1 MSKKWGRIIS
11 QWVAL
16 GAYCACAAVI
26 LAESAMDADSSS
38 NQSNQVAGGIQ
49 DAIDKNYDKNAI
61 KELKDFA
68 VSFTCPSDFS
78 VFVGD
83 RVSFSVVY
91 SPEDTSYRN
100 LIWDYD
106 TEDVDFSEADSSIC
120 FKRAGEIAFSVRSEQ
135 NKDLAHTYRFHCQNV
150 PVTNLVLPTKEV
162 NFNYGD
168 DGLKIECSVLPEN
181 ATDKSLSYFSEDE
194 AVATVSEDG
203 FIHPVDSGTTTIHIQ
218 SNGNSEVEETL
229 KVTVGKKSEIVI
241 PVSAIMVSPFS
252 GTINEN
258 QLTLTV
264 KGTFNDVAASFD
276 PNLLNVKIQ
285 DSYASYFDVV
295 SKKKTGAGQFSFGI
309 KMKDKLLADKKNWE
323 NESIPFEVSYDLAG
337 VAPVSSSFSVKK
349 ALIFQRE
356 DIKSVVLSSTLLSHI
371 TLKKILSSSDY
382 IYADH
387 VKATVNFRAGL
398 NENDYKKSSFLFE
411 LKKPSGESY
420 PVDTYFSSKSQN
432 YKSYDLTPRMD
443 SMAPEEG
450 QLYYYPNKNDRSVS
464 FKTEVFRYEKVED
477 ATTGGLDFH
486 LTKFYEDRETE
497 FLTNTKYEKNMM
509 SVKITVD
516 SSNAAVKKSLESS
529 AIELSIDNE
538 SIAEFTSSKKAGIQF
553 KKAGVTILRAKS
565 AITGLE
571 KEYKIRGVDA
581 PNRFKTL
588 INTKPV
594 ELDYSADPIV
604 EIGKDE
610 RKTIDLVCS
619 YQTTFAD
626 GTTVTTP
633 IETAL
638 SLEIEEGQE
647 DHLALAENSCTL
659 QGIRQNSG
667 ASPIPLKLLI
677 HRDDTVVKT
686 LMCGV
691 RVTYI
696 AVDRS
701 SFDVAFET
709 TIEANEYNQAQS
721 DCSSVPVGTVFQAH
735 ARMNED
741 ATNKRVSFSS
751 SKSDVI
757 AINPKTGLAKALK
770 AGEAVINVISE
781 DNNAITYSKK
791 IRVTNTVSPFE
802 LDMEKMAPSKYDV
815 VKKEDG
821 SVDYYRVDLEYARPY
836 QIYIKTLASST
847 SGTWTFRRLASNEGQ
862 TSCIRI
868 DKAGHVSSTG
878 IGEDAYEIIYG
889 GEDSLQTYKQV
900 IRFHVARNSRFTYQQ
915 LSILVRKSLGHFG
928 LFAFTAIFSVIF
940 IFFAFRRAW
949 VRYAALGVS
958 GVLGFSLAGFSELIQ
973 LYTPGRACAWK
984 DVGIDS
990 AGYMTTI
997 LLAAFVFSVILLV
1010 RFVIHKKQAKKKD
1023 TDGE

>member
-1 MSKKWGRIIS
+1 M
-11 QWVAL
+11 
-16 GAYCACAAVI
+16 
-26 LAESAMDADSSS
+26 
-38 NQSNQVAGGIQ
+38 
-49 DAIDKNYDKNAI
+49 NA
-61 KELKDFA
+61 
-68 VSFTCPSDFS
+68 
-78 VFVGD
+78 
-83 RVSFSVVY
+83 
-91 SPEDTSYRN
+91 
-100 LIWDYD
+100 
-106 TEDVDFSEADSSIC
+106 
-120 FKRAGEIAFSVRSEQ
+120 
-135 NKDLAHTYRFHCQNV
+135 
-150 PVTNLVLPTKEV
+150 
-162 NFNYGD
+162 
-168 DGLKIECSVLPEN
+168 
-181 ATDKSLSYFSEDE
+181 
-194 AVATVSEDG
+194 
-203 FIHPVDSGTTTIHIQ
+203 
-218 SNGNSEVEETL
+218 
-229 KVTVGKKSEIVI
+229 
-241 PVSAIMVSPFS
+241 
-252 GTINEN
+252 
-258 QLTLTV
+258 
-264 KGTFNDVAASFD
+264 
-276 PNLLNVKIQ
+276 
-285 DSYASYFDVV
+285 
-295 SKKKTGAGQFSFGI
+295 
-309 KMKDKLLADKKNWE
+309 
-323 NESIPFEVSYDLAG
+323 
-337 VAPVSSSFSVKK
+337 
-349 ALIFQRE
+349 
-356 DIKSVVLSSTLLSHI
+356 
-371 TLKKILSSSDY
+371 
-382 IYADH
+382 
-387 VKATVNFRAGL
+387 
-398 NENDYKKSSFLFE
+398 
-411 LKKPSGESY
+411 
-420 PVDTYFSSKSQN
+420 
-432 YKSYDLTPRMD
+432 
-443 SMAPEEG
+443 
-450 QLYYYPNKNDRSVS
+450 
-464 FKTEVFRYEKVED
+464 
-477 ATTGGLDFH
+477 
-486 LTKFYEDRETE
+486 
-497 FLTNTKYEKNMM
+497 
-509 SVKITVD
+509 KITVD

-529 AIELSIDNE
+529 AIELSIDDE

-565 AITGLE
+565 AVTGLE

-594 ELDYSADPIV
+594 ELDYSADPVV

-633 IETAL
+633 METTL

-647 DHLALAENSCTL
+647 DHLALVENSCTL

-677 HRDDTVVKT
+677 HRDDMVVKT
-686 LMCGV
+686 LLCGV

-709 TIEANEYNQAQS
+709 TMEANEYNQAQN
-721 DCSSVPVGTVFQAH
+721 DCSSVPVGTVFQAN

-751 SKSDVI
+751 SEPDVI

-770 AGEAVINVISE
+770 SGKAVINVISE
-781 DNNAITYSKK
+781 DNNAIAYSKK

-847 SGTWTFRRLASNEGQ
+847 SGTWTFRRLASKEGQ
-862 TSCIRI
+862 TNCIRI

-928 LFAFTAIFSVIF
+928 LFAFIFSVIF
-940 IFFAFRRAW
+940 IFLAFRRTW

-990 AGYMTTI
+990 AGYMAAI
-997 LLAAFVFSVILLV
+997 LLAAFVFLVILLV
-1010 RFVIHKKQAKKKD
+1010 CFIIHKKQAKKKD

>member
-1 MSKKWGRIIS
+1 MSKKWGRIVS
-11 QWVAL
+11 QWVSL

-26 LAESAMDADSSS
+26 LIESAMDADSSS

-49 DAIDKNYDKNAI
+49 DAIDKNYDKTAI

-68 VSFTCPSDFS
+68 VSFSCPSDFS

-106 TEDVDFSEADSSIC
+106 TEDVDFLEADSSIC
-120 FKRAGEIAFSVRSEQ
+120 FKREGEIALNVRSEQ
-135 NKDLAHTYRFHCQNV
+135 NKDLVHTYRFHCQNV
-150 PVTNLVLPTKEV
+150 PVMSLLLPTKEL

-181 ATDKSLSYFSEDE
+181 ATDKSLSYYSENE

-203 FIHPVDSGTTTIHIQ
+203 FIRPVDSGATTIHVQ
-218 SNGNSEVEETL
+218 SHDNLEVEETL

-241 PVSAIMVSPFS
+241 PVSAIMVSPSS

-264 KGTFNDVAASFD
+264 KGTFNDVTASFD
-276 PNLLNVKIQ
+276 PNSLNVKIQ
-285 DSYASYFDVV
+285 EPYASYFDVV

-309 KMKDKLLADKKNWE
+309 KMKDQLLADKKNWE

-337 VAPVSSSFSVKK
+337 VSPVSSSFSVKK
-349 ALIFQRE
+349 ALIFQKE
-356 DIKSVVLSSTLLSHI
+356 DIKSVTLSSTSLNHI
-371 TLKKILSSSDY
+371 TLKKVRSSSDY
-382 IYADH
+382 FYADH

-411 LKKPSGESY
+411 LKTPSGESY
-420 PVDTYFSSKSQN
+420 PLDTYFSSKSQN
-432 YKSYDLTPRMD
+432 YKSYDLTPRTN
-443 SMAPEEG
+443 STAPTEG
-450 QLYYYPNKNDRSVS
+450 QLLYYPNQNDRSVF
-464 FKTEVFRYEKVED
+464 FKTEVFHYEKVED
-477 ATTGGLDFH
+477 TTTGGLDFH
-486 LTKFYEDRETE
+486 LVKFYEDQETE
-497 FLTNTKYEKNMM
+497 FLTGTKYEKNMM
-509 SVKITVD
+509 SAKITVD
-516 SSNAAVKKSLESS
+516 SNDAAVKKSLESS
-529 AIELSIDNE
+529 AIELSIDDE
-538 SIAEFTSSKKAGIQF
+538 SIAEFTSNKKVGIQF
-553 KKAGVTILRAKS
+553 KKAGETTLRAKS
-565 AITGLE
+565 AVTGLE
-571 KEYKIRGVDA
+571 KKYKIRGVDA

-588 INTKPV
+588 VNTKQV
-594 ELDYSADPIV
+594 ELDYSADPII

-626 GTTVTTP
+626 GTTVVTAMETT
-633 IETAL
+633 L
-638 SLEIEEGQE
+638 SLEVEEGQE
-647 DHLALAENSCTL
+647 GHLALAENSCTL

-677 HRDDTVVKT
+677 HRDDALVKT
-686 LMCGV
+686 LICGV

-709 TIEANEYNQAQS
+709 TMESNEYNRAQN
-721 DCSSVPVGTVFQAH
+721 DCSSVPVGTVFQAN
-735 ARMNED
+735 AKMNED

-751 SKSDVI
+751 SDSDVI
-757 AINPKTGLAKALK
+757 NINPKTGLAKALK
-770 AGEAVINVISE
+770 AGESVINIISE
-781 DNNAITYSKK
+781 DNDSIAYSKR

-802 LDMEKMAPSKYDV
+802 LDMEKMSPSKYDV

-821 SVDYYRVDLEYARPY
+821 SIDYYRVDLEYARPY
-836 QIYIKTLASST
+836 QIYIKTLVSST
-847 SGTWTFRRLASNEGQ
+847 SGTWTFRRLASDGQ
-862 TSCIRI
+862 SSCVRI
-868 DKAGHVSSTG
+868 DKAGRVSSTG
-878 IGEDAYEIIYG
+878 IGEDTYEIVYG

-928 LFAFTAIFSVIF
+928 LFAFTAIFSVAF
-940 IFFAFRRAW
+940 IFLAFRKAW
-949 VRYAALGVS
+949 VEYVALGVS

-973 LYTPGRACAWK
+973 LYTPGRACAWR

-990 AGYMTTI
+990 AGYMATI
-997 LLAAFVFSVILLV
+997 LLAALIFSVILLV
-1010 RFVIHKKQAKKKD
+1010 RFALNKKQAKKKE
-1023 TDGE
+1023 TDGG